1 MAVGATFCRGQPRIY
16 EHASSALVRRRSRL
30 SLRLRSLWTTVGTT
44 FATLIALHG
53 ILPGFVLRS
62 ETSIHRGGIMTFSRR
77 DFVRTSV
84 LGAVAAGVG
93 AHAEVQG
100 SAKPNGAQGHASDA
114 DSFKRPIM
122 ITAHNGYEYIND
134 AYAFLKNGGDTLD
147 AALRVVKGPEDD
159 PKDTSV
165 GLGGLPNE
173 EGVVELD
180 SCCMHGPTRRA
191 GSVGG
196 VRNIKNV
203 SQVAKAVM
211 TDTGHVM
218 LVGEGAERFAV
229 AMGFP
234 RENLLTDHSR
244 KIWLLWKEY
253 HTTNDWW
260 GPGLADPHWQ
270 PPRDE
275 VSKPQSEL
283 RRERYRRLE
292 EHAAAL
298 GIDPE
303 LRQEAIHK
311 VLFPPTGTI
320 HCSALNE
327 KGEISGCTT
336 TSGLAYKLPG
346 RVGDSPVIGAGCYTD
361 QDVGSAGATGSG
373 EENIKVAGA
382 HTIVENMR
390 HGMSPQ
396 EAGMDALKRI
406 VRNYNNDM
414 NRLKFVD
421 MVYYVLRK
429 DGAYSGVSLWTGYEA
444 SKPHQIVVHDGER
457 RAENTKALFQGYSL
471 DFPPDPKVA
480 PEIEKQFR

>member
-1 MAVGATFCRGQPRIY
+1 MI
-16 EHASSALVRRRSRL
+16 
-30 SLRLRSLWTTVGTT
+30 
-44 FATLIALHG
+44 
-53 ILPGFVLRS
+53 
-62 ETSIHRGGIMTFSRR
+62 FSRR
-77 DFVRTSV
+77 DFVKTSV
-84 LGAVAAGVG
+84 LGAFAGVG
-93 AHAEVQG
+93 AQAAVPSPHKGNGQAE
-100 SAKPNGAQGHASDA
+100 NASQPT
-114 DSFKRPIM
+114 SGKRPIM
-122 ITAHNGYEYIND
+122 VTAHNGYKYIDD
-134 AYAFLKNGGDTLD
+134 AFVFLKDGGDTLD

-203 SQVAKAVM
+203 SLVAKAVM

-253 HTTNDWW
+253 HSNSDWW

-270 PPRDE
+270 PPASNE
-275 VSKPQSEL
+275 KPQSEL
-283 RRERYRRLE
+283 LQQRIQNLQAR
-292 EHAAAL
+292 AADL
-298 GIDPE
+298 GIAPE
-303 LRQEAIHK
+303 HQLAAVRK

-320 HCSALNE
+320 HCSALND

-336 TSGLAYKLPG
+336 TSGLAFKLPG
-346 RVGDSPVIGAGCYTD
+346 RCGDSPIVGAGCYTD
-361 QDVGSAGATGSG
+361 QDVGSAGATGGG

-382 HTIVENMR
+382 HAIVENMR

-406 VRNYNNDM
+406 VRNYNSDM
-414 NRLKFVD
+414 NKVRFID
-421 MVYYVLRK
+421 MIYYVLRK
-429 DGAYSGVSLWTGYEA
+429 DGAYAGVSLWEGY
-444 SKPHQIVVHDGER
+444 SKGHPHKIAIHDGNR
-457 RAENTKALFQGYSL
+457 RAEICMSLFKGYSQA
-471 DFPPDPKVA
+471 FPPFPDI
-480 PEIEKQFR
+480 PEDLKNNSEYLK